1 MAQKKLTQNQFEE
14 FKYELQRLKTSNAQN
29 KDDLLNNFYDKYE
42 TRLEYIGASAIEDK
56 LQNLVPETIATLIET
71 NIRVWVLT
79 GDKQETAIE
88 IGKSC
93 QLIQTDMKQIV
104 LSSDSQEE
112 FIKKLEYEIARI

>member
-1 MAQKKLTQNQFEE
+1 MSFAIEGLRTLVMAQKKLTQNQFEE

-93 QLIQTDMKQIV
+93 
-104 LSSDSQEE
+104 
-112 FIKKLEYEIARI
+112 